1 VNPRLRLS
9 IRCIVAAL
17 AITVGV
23 ARAARPDQVTIA
35 PSQDNTLF
43 EDASGS
49 LSDGAGPSLFA
60 GNNGQDL
67 ARRAL
72 LQFDVAGAVP
82 AGARILSA
90 TLTIYVSN
98 ASTTT
103 PRLFKLHRVLAAW
116 GEGVSSTTS
125 GSGAPATAGDA
136 TWLHTFWPDQLWGTP
151 GGDFVATASDS
162 LEIGGLGYY
171 ACSGSGLA
179 SDLQAWLDDPASN
192 HGWLVKGDEV
202 TLNTAKRFDSRENDL
217 AAQRPSLLVQYI
229 GPVGNGDRRVP
240 AGISLEPCRPNPAV
254 AWTRL
259 SFSVARTSQ
268 ARVEILDVTGRRVAT
283 LFDRVVEPGRQELA
297 WEAEGR
303 GPGVYLCR
311 LTIDGVPVAATR
323 IAVLR

>member
-1 VNPRLRLS
+1 MNPRRRLS
-9 IRCIVAAL
+9 IRCLVVAL
-17 AITVGV
+17 AFAAGMAPA
-23 ARAARPDQVTIA
+23 ARAGEVAIA

-49 LSDGAGPSLFA
+49 LSDGAGPNLFA

-72 LQFDVAGAVP
+72 LRFDVASAVP
-82 AGARILSA
+82 SGARISSA

-98 ASTTT
+98 VSNTM
-103 PRLFKLHRVLAAW
+103 PRLFELHRVLAAW

-136 TWLHTFWPDQLWGTP
+136 TWLHAFWPDQLWGMP

-229 GPVGNGDRRVP
+229 GPVGVGDRRVP
-240 AGISLEPCRPNPAV
+240 AGVSLEPCRPNPAV
-254 AWTRL
+254 ARTRL
-259 SFSVARTSQ
+259 SFSVART
-268 ARVEILDVTGRRVAT
+268 ARAQVDVVDLAGRRVAT
-283 LFDRVVEPGRQELA
+283 LLDREVEPGRHELE
-297 WEAEGR
+297 WEGDGR
-303 GPGVYLCR
+303 SPGVYLCR
-311 LTIDGVPVAATR
+311 LTIDGVTVASTR
-323 IAVLR
+323 VAVLR